1 MKIDYVF
8 SPFLGEKM
16 DTNINYSSSAYSW
29 GEFYETMRKCDGYNK
44 EEQKKFAV
52 FEALDR
58 ATTFE
63 EIITI
68 ISPLEEKEINWLNS
82 PCLDG
87 LILSVTNPE
96 KFKEKEYLETWK
108 FLLQKDLICV
118 SIHELYPYKN
128 IIWLLLQRGID
139 TVSRQGLSTVNKIKI
154 DILEWAARKGYNDII
169 NFLYLQDD
177 LKDLFRNSYALD
189 NASYHGHMDTVKLLL
204 HYGADIHQREDGPFR
219 HACRRKDTEMAKLL
233 LENGANIHAVQDNS
247 LRNSCAN
254 GNTIMVEF
262 LLKNGADLH
271 SEDDE
276 PLQLACIYGYFEI
289 VKLLIENGA
298 NIHAEND
305 DALKHAVQYEHTNIV
320 QFLLEHGANPNIID
334 IRKLQKYPEIRE
346 IFMKNERFLFKK
358 QVLNESN
365 KLFHFR

>member
-1 MKIDYVF
+1 
-8 SPFLGEKM
+8 M
-16 DTNINYSSSAYSW
+16 DLNINYSSSAYSW
-29 GEFYETMRKCDGYNK
+29 GEFYETTKKCDGYNE

-63 EIITI
+63 EIVTI
-68 ISPLEEKEINWLNS
+68 ITPLEEKEINWLNS

-118 SIHELYPYKN
+118 SIHKLYPYKN
-128 IIWLLLQRGID
+128 IIWLLLQRGIG
-139 TVSRQGLSTVNKIKI
+139 TVFRQGSSSINEIKV
-154 DILEWAARKGYNDII
+154 DILEWAAREGYNDII
-169 NFLYLQDD
+169 SFLFLQDEW
-177 LKDLFRNSYALD
+177 KNSFRNSHVLD
-189 NASYHGHMDTVKLLL
+189 IASYHGYIDTVKLLL
-204 HYGADIHQREDGPFR
+204 YYGDDIHQWEDKPFR
-219 HACRRKDTEMAKLL
+219 NACYGKNIEIAKLL
-233 LENGANIHAVQDNS
+233 LENGADIHAVQDDS

-254 GNTIMVEF
+254 GNIIIVEF
-262 LLKNGADLH
+262 LLKNGADIH
-271 SEDDE
+271 VENDE

-298 NIHAEND
+298 DIHAEND
-305 DALKHAVQYEHTNIV
+305 DALKHAVQYGHTNIV
-320 QFLLEHGANPNIID
+320 RFLLEHGANPNIID
-334 IRKLQKYPEIRE
+334 IQKLKKYPEIRE
-346 IFMKNERFLFKK
+346 IFMKNERFLLKK